1 MHHACMRIR
10 AHFCRVSANLNCL
23 VQISKGCSSS
33 HPLANLRNTSLLGL
47 FAVLLFGMNSAL
59 GAPAMAQVAHF
70 VGAQK
75 TITSDLYFPWGLAV
89 DGSGAIYIADES
101 NFRVLKETPTASG
114 YVESVF
120 MDAATSGASYFL
132 PYGVAVDGSGDVFVL
147 NGGTGQ
153 LIKEARNGSG
163 YTRSDIVLP
172 AVGGP
177 TAIAADRKGDVFVSF
192 IYSKG
197 NLVKLTPVSGGGYL
211 QSLVGSGLGLFELA
225 VAVDWSGNVY
235 TVDSLSDSVIKETP
249 SGRGYRQSTIFSG
262 SIGAYGLTVD
272 AWGGVYVF
280 DSTGVQLWK
289 PTTSGYSKTEVA
301 VPGLTEPQALA
312 VDSLGTLYV
321 TDSGHNRVIAQN
333 PLGGYFGRVEVGTT
347 SPTPISAVF
356 TFDKADTLGAI
367 SVETVGGGA
376 GPEFVGAG
384 TGSCTALTAYAA
396 GESCTVDVLFEPK
409 LPGLRF
415 GAAQIVNGS
424 GKTLATG
431 YVAGQGVR

>member
-1 MHHACMRIR
+1 MHRACMLIR
-10 AHFCRVSANLNCL
+10 ANFCRVPVHLNCL
-23 VQISKGCSSS
+23 VQISKGCRSS

-47 FAVLLFGMNSAL
+47 IAVLLFGINSTL
-59 GAPAMAQVAHF
+59 GTPAMAQAAHF
-70 VGAQK
+70 VGAQR
-75 TITSDLYFPWGLAV
+75 TVTSDLYFPWGLAV

-101 NFRVLKETPTASG
+101 NFRVLKETPTGGG

-132 PYGVAVDGSGDVFVL
+132 PYGVAVDGSGDVFIL

-153 LIKEARNGSG
+153 LIKEAWNGSG
-163 YTRSDIVLP
+163 YTLSDIALP

-177 TAIAADRKGDVFVSF
+177 TAIAVDRKGDVFVSF
-192 IYSKG
+192 IYSEG
-197 NLVKLTPVSGGGYL
+197 HLVKLTPVSGGYL

-225 VAVDWSGNVY
+225 VAVDGRGSVY
-235 TVDSLSDSVIKETP
+235 TIDSLSDSVIKETP
-249 SGRGYRQSTIFSG
+249 SGAGYRQSTIISG
-262 SIGAYGLTVD
+262 SFGAYGLAVD
-272 AWGGVYVF
+272 AWGDVYVF

-312 VDSLGTLYV
+312 VDSLATLYV
-321 TDSGHNRVIAQN
+321 TDSGHNRVIAQS
-333 PLGGYFGRVEVGTT
+333 PLGGYFGRVEVGAT
-347 SPTPISAVF
+347 SPAPISAVF

-367 SVETVGGGA
+367 SVKTLGGGA

-384 TGSCTALTAYAA
+384 TGSCTALTAYSA

-415 GAAQIVNGS
+415 GAAEIVDGS
-424 GKTLATG
+424 GKPLATG
-431 YVAGQGVR
+431 YVAGHGVR